1 MNKNNTIP
9 FALMTFSLLFTAC
22 GKDGGSMSNASKSH
36 PGIQEQ
42 QAEGRYRAILRP
54 LNNSLSGFLPTGTA
68 DIKIIQNDVSVKTL
82 LDDDARVAHIQSIHL
97 SSRCPNTS
105 DDSNRDGVID
115 INEAY
120 KVTGEILIPLD
131 AGLDSAVDGQGVY
144 PVGTGFTYM
153 ENTTLDR
160 LETDTKSRT
169 GQNLNLGGRVV
180 LIHGVAN
187 GTSMPG
193 TVTTKD
199 EFTPQA
205 SVPIAC
211 GILKRI

>member
-1 MNKNNTIP
+1 MKKNNLFVLT
-9 FALMTFSLLFTAC
+9 LLTSSLLFTSC
-22 GKDGGSMSNASKSH
+22 GKDDDKSSAGSLN

-42 QAEGRYRAILRP
+42 QAEGSYRAILRP
-54 LNNSLSGFLPTGTA
+54 MNNSLSGFLPTGA
-68 DIKIIQNDVSVKTL
+68 ANIKIIQNDVSVKTL

-97 SSRCPNTS
+97 SNRCPNS
-105 DDSNRDGVID
+105 GDDSNGDGIID

-120 KVTGEILIPLD
+120 KVTGEIFIPLD
-131 AGLDSAVDGQGVY
+131 AGLDSAEDGQGVY
-144 PVGTGFTYM
+144 PVGTGFTYV

-180 LIHGVAN
+180 LIHGVAAV
-187 GTSMPG
+187 TSMPA
-193 TVTTKD
+193 TVATRNGLTQ
-199 EFTPQA
+199 QA